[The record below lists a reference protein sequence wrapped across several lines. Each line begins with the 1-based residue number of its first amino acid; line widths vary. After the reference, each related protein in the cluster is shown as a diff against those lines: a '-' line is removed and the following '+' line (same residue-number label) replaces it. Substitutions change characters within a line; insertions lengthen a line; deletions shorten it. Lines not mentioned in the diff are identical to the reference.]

1 MTGYTHRR
9 VTHIHCKRVTSPT
22 WGPLPPCKQ
31 ARSEDWRIIVRSI
44 INTSSQNYNDN
55 EVIMTMILL
64 TCRHFRITKTYM
76 RNFFVWTKYS
86 YMYSWWRK
94 LGREQKREM
103 KGEGE
108 GRSVSCS
115 PLLLTLLLP
124 CSLFSPS
131 PQCSCNNL
139 IGNACYAGYK
149 LCLTFM
155 LKK

>member
-1 MTGYTHRR
+1 MRDYIDRW
-9 VTHIHCKRVTSPT
+9 VTPPKRVTSPT
-22 WGPLPPCKQ
+22 WGPPLPCKQ

-44 INTSSQNYNDN
+44 INTSSKNYNDN

-76 RNFFVWTKYS
+76 RNFLVWTKYS
-86 YMYSWWRK
+86 YMYSWSRK

-115 PLLLTLLLP
+115 PLLHTLLSP
-124 CSLFSPS
+124 CSLFFPVLYNVRAITWLETHAT
-131 PQCSCNNL
+131 QAKNFAWHSC
-139 IGNACYAGYK
+139 
-149 LCLTFM
+149 
-155 LKK
+155 